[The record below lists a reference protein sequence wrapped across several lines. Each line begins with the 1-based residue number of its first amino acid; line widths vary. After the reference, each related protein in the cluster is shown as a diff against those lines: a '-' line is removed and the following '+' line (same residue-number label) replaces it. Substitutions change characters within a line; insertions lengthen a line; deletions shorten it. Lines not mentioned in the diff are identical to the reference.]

1 MAIKFTSAPSYF
13 WLNAWVLANII
24 ELATQRF
31 CDRFVD
37 YKIDPG
43 HRLYD
48 QMTQAARS
56 IRANIAEGSGR
67 HETSFETEMRLTDV
81 ARASAQELMGDFMN
95 YMMRQSLQ
103 AWSTTDSRFQGVIS
117 FQLEQPAYGEDFVAG
132 AIAHISRQYKR
143 LEHFLESGSASDAAN
158 CLVVL
163 CLKINAML
171 TNMLTAQLRDFK
183 KQGGFAENLTQTR
196 LEGRR
201 EKATAEG
208 APTCPKCG
216 KPMLRRTIK
225 RGARQG
231 QQFWGCSDYPKCGG
245 TRNCRC

>member
-1 MAIKFTSAPSYF
+1 MIKFTSAPSYF

-37 YKIDPG
+37 FRIDPG

-67 HETSFETEMRLTDV
+67 HETSLETEMRLTDV
-81 ARASAQELMGDFMN
+81 ARASSHELMGDFMN
-95 YMMRQSLQ
+95 FMMRHSLSV
-103 AWSTTDSRFQGVIS
+103 WTSDDSRFLSIINLRLDKPEYGNNFIS
-117 FQLEQPAYGEDFVAG
+117 DAMN
-132 AIAHISRQYKR
+132 HISRQLSRFDGFVKN
-143 LEHFLESGSASDAAN
+143 GSASDAAN

-171 TNMLTAQLRDFK
+171 TSMLAAQLHDFK
-183 KQGGFAENLTQTR
+183 AQGGFAENLTQER
-196 LEGRR
+196 LEVRR
-201 EKATAEG
+201 EASAATG
-208 APTCPKCG
+208 APQCPQCG
-216 KPMLRRTIK
+216 KPMLRRTIQ
-225 RGARQG
+225 RGSRQG
-231 QQFWGCSDYPKCGG
+231 QQFWGCSEYPKCNG
-245 TRNCRC
+245 TRND